1 MEKMKNK
8 IKYKNLYSF
17 KKLNMKLIK
26 WIAGLLGLLST
37 FIIVDKLFDLSKLK
51 PITTSIFN
59 LEIVKE
65 NKTIVYGFLILII
78 FFIISFLKS
87 SKFKKTKENLIYIT
101 FILFFVAN
109 LVGINML
116 QHRHNKIDEVVEVII
131 PENNLRFETNY
142 QTDTINY
149 RFTQVTRN
157 ISNKI
162 DSIIPIFANTNGNNE
177 VFGVAHVAGYRN
189 IDLYYINSPEKIEA
203 YKRLQTLTAKEQL
216 RELYKFIKYNN

>member
-1 MEKMKNK
+1 MKNK

-59 LEIVKE
+59 LDIVKE

-116 QHRHNKIDEVVEVII
+116 QHGHNKIDEVVEVII

-162 DSIIPIFANTNGNNE
+162 DSIIPFANTNENNE